1 MAPSD
6 GDRPD
11 RDVKP
16 RPERGASGIGRST
29 RLRAREGQNSCRLG
43 DEAVLLDLKQGRYFG
58 LNDVAARV
66 LELLDRPRSLA
77 ELKEMIVAEY
87 DVEPA
92 RCEADLR
99 ALATRLV
106 ELGLIETVGEPPA

>member
-11 RDVKP
+11 HGDERRGGRD
-16 RPERGASGIGRST
+16 GAGITAST
-29 RLRAREGQNSCRLG
+29 RLRARGSQSSCRLG

-77 ELKEMIVAEY
+77 ELKERIVAEY
-87 DVEPA
+87 QVEPA
-92 RCEADLR
+92 RCEADLER
-99 ALATRLV
+99 LAARLI
-106 ELGLIETVGEPPA
+106 ELGLIETVGEPPG

>member
-11 RDVKP
+11 RGGE
-16 RPERGASGIGRST
+16 RRFERGGAGIPAST
-29 RLRAREGQNSCRLG
+29 RLRARGGQSSCRLG
-43 DEAVLLDLKQGRYFG
+43 DEAVVLDVKQGRYFG

-77 ELKEMIVAEY
+77 ELKERIVAEY
-87 DVEPA
+87 HVEPA
-92 RCEADLR
+92 RCEADLEL
-99 ALATRLV
+99 LAAHLI